1 MGIRNVGRPALMV
14 ADASL
19 RHARAVVPAGR
30 AREPVCNRVVTER
43 QAARVRERQRPRQ
56 RRPVGG
62 RALYV
67 VGPDGVN
74 LRRVTPWALARG
86 RPDWS
91 PDGTRILFRTGSNRE
106 GGFGANLYT
115 VRPDGTGLRQV
126 THIARSHRVLPGSY
140 SPDGTSIVFATTDG
154 ATDPALGLPDIV
166 VARADGT
173 GQRPVTRSGSWDA
186 SPDWGP
192 RR

>member
-1 MGIRNVGRPALMV
+1 MV

-30 AREPVCNRVVTER
+30 ARGTPYAIAWSPSGR
-43 QAARVRERQRPRQ
+43 QLAFASVNDRGNEK
-56 RRPVGG
+56 PVGG

-67 VGPDGVN
+67 VGLDGAN
-74 LRRVTPWALARG
+74 LRRVTPWALGAG
-86 RPDWS
+86 DRPDWS

-173 GQRPVTRSGSWDA
+173 GQRPVTRSESWDA